1 LQTAEPIA
9 TILSTRIEPVFD
21 LREMSCGIAEGK
33 PRSWLDARLTPP
45 PRHGNRL
52 DHQICE
58 GAETRRSAAA
68 RVSRFVKTLLQ
79 ELDGTSVVVTH
90 GVVFTYL
97 LTTWLGM
104 SPETLDRARFSA
116 SPASI
121 TTLQIDP
128 VWDDRI
134 LVLLN
139 ETAHL
144 RA

>member
-1 LQTAEPIA
+1 MQTAEPIG
-9 TILSTRIEPVFD
+9 TILSTRVEPVFD
-21 LREMSCGIAEGK
+21 LREMSCGVAEGK

-58 GAETRRSAAA
+58 GAETRRSAAT
-68 RVSRFVKTLLQ
+68 RVSRFVTTLLQ
-79 ELDGTSVVVTH
+79 ESDDTSIVVTH

-104 SPETLDRARFSA
+104 PPESVDRARFSA
-116 SPASI
+116 SAASI

-144 RA
+144 HA